1 MASILPDF
9 LKRVLSAFKIRNL
22 SVTDEKAWN
31 RSLWTLIGARSDSG
45 TSVDEF
51 SALNYSAVW
60 CAVNLISGTVGSL
73 PLHLMKQAGK
83 GKREAREKGLYYVMH
98 DQANPFMSAMQFRE
112 VLTAHVLTWGNGYAE
127 KVCNGIG
134 EITELWPISPDR
146 MRIDWKDSAPL
157 YCIRVDNREI
167 QLTRDKIFH
176 IAGLSFDGI
185 QGYSVI
191 SMARQAIGLGMA
203 MEEFGARYFG
213 AGTHPGAIV
222 SHPGHLSPQ
231 AHDNL
236 KTDLQTKYAGLGQS
250 HRLLL
255 LEEGMKLENLGIPP
269 EDSQFLE
276 SRLFQVQDIARWF
289 NLPVHKLKEMSK
301 SSFSNIESE
310 QISFV
315 TDSILP
321 WLIRIE
327 QAYNM
332 QLLSM
337 TERQRQR
344 LYFKHVVEGLLRG
357 NSVDRA
363 AFYKEMFYIGAMS
376 PNDIRAKEDLDP
388 IDGGDEYF
396 VPVNMIPL
404 SKIDQLPML
413 QAPKEPIEKEDDTG
427 DEAKSTQGN
436 PKPNRGAKVDAA
448 TSINRAGPG
457 KTVLVG
463 WPGEGKRKANPGNA

>member
-1 MASILPDF
+1 M
-9 LKRVLSAFKIRNL
+9 K
-22 SVTDEKAWN
+22 SV
-31 RSLWTLIGARSDSG
+31 
-45 TSVDEF
+45 
-51 SALNYSAVW
+51 
-60 CAVNLISGTVGSL
+60 
-73 PLHLMKQAGK
+73 GK
-83 GKREAREKGLYYVMH
+83 GKKQATDKTLYRILH
-98 DQANPFMSAMQFRE
+98 DKPNPFLSAMQFRE
-112 VLTAHVLTWGNGYAE
+112 TMMAHILTWGNGYAE
-127 KVCNGIG
+127 IVRSAIG
-134 EITELWPISPDR
+134 DVVQLWPITPDR
-146 MRIDWKDSAPL
+146 VRIDWEDSQPV
-157 YCIRVDNREI
+157 YYIRVDTKEI
-167 QLTRDKIFH
+167 PLHRDKILH
-176 IAGLSFDGI
+176 ISGLGFDGV

-222 SHPGHLSPQ
+222 SHPGKLSAQ

-236 KTDLQTKYAGLGQS
+236 KVDLQTKYAGLGQS

-276 SRLFQVQDIARWF
+276 SRTFQIPEIARWF
-289 NLPVHKLKEMSK
+289 NLPPHKLKDLTK
-301 SSFSNIESE
+301 SSFNNIESE

-321 WLIRIE
+321 WLVRCE

-332 QLLSM
+332 QLLS
-337 TERQRQR
+337 ENEQYRQR
-344 LYFKHVVEGLLRG
+344 LYFKHNVEGLLRG

-363 AFYKEMFYIGAMS
+363 MFYKEMFYIGAMS

-404 SKIDQLPML
+404 SKLDQLPML
-413 QAPKEPIEKEDDTG
+413 QTPEKIKQEEPEEETG
-427 DEAKSTQGN
+427 DEADEAESAQGN
-436 PKPNRGAKVDAA
+436 SKPNRRARADAA
-448 TSINRAGPG
+448 TSINRTGPG

-463 WPGEGKRKANPGNA
+463 WPGEKTRKANPGHV